1 MVGNNPPFTAKPVF
15 GYLYQLI
22 LTLLLPQQK
31 LEIFQL
37 DKLFVKKKKNSKVE
51 LKDKIEKKKTKLF
64 ALFEC
69 NKYKNIIL

>member
-37 DKLFVKKKKNSKVE
+37 DKLFVKKINSKVE
-51 LKDKIEKKKTKLF
+51 LEDKIEKKKTFCIK
-64 ALFEC
+64 
-69 NKYKNIIL
+69 I